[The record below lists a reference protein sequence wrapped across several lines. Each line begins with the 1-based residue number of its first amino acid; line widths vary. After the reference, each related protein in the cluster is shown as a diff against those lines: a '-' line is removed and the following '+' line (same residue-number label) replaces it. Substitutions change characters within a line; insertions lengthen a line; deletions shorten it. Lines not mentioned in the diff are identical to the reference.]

1 MPKTGRPKG
10 YPRSGGRKP
19 GTLNHETREIRELF
33 KSTVD
38 WERICLSLEERA
50 NGPKGSDSAAR
61 TLLEYGFGRPKEMA
75 DGNGVSEAELV
86 SAIKGIAA
94 AFMAHPGQGMVTQ
107 RDSEVQ
113 GIESEI

>member
-1 MPKTGRPKG
+1 VPTTKPTGLRK
-10 YPRSGGRKP
+10 RGGRKLGIP
-19 GTLNHETREIRELF
+19 NKATQEIRELIR
-33 KSTVD
+33 STVD
-38 WERICLSLEERA
+38 WERLALSLEERA